1 MKRLRNR
8 SAVAWRDTPSV
19 IRGLFYSGLGLTA
32 AGVAGITAITV
43 AGPRLPTD
51 ATAGSRPLLA
61 AIVLGSFGLLL
72 SISVW
77 TERRFSRAIA
87 IAATIA
93 VAIPAATSQFDSF
106 WFWAVFLPAVGVEW
120 SSLYASDDVYDY
132 YLKLADA
139 RRLSASRQSHPLI
152 G

>member
-8 SAVAWRDTPSV
+8 SAVAWRDTPPA

-32 AGVAGITAITV
+32 AGVAGITAIIV
-43 AGPRLPTD
+43 AGSRLPTTV
-51 ATAGSRPLLA
+51 TAGSGPLLA

-93 VAIPAATSQFDSF
+93 VVIPAATSQFDS
-106 WFWAVFLPAVGVEW
+106 WFWVGLLMALGAEW
-120 SSLYASDDVYDY
+120 SSLYAHDDVYDY

-139 RRLSASRQSHPLI
+139 QRLSASHQSHPLI